1 MLIKK
6 AEIFHLQMPLV
17 APFKTSYGEM
27 SIKHLC
33 IVKLVSEDGIEG
45 YGELDA
51 FEVPWYT
58 EETTETASLII
69 RSHLLPQ
76 LKGVDL
82 QNPNQVNTLFKV
94 FRGNE
99 MAKAAVETAIWDM
112 FAKASNQPLATFL
125 GGSIGDIDVGVSIG
139 IQESPEILVNVV
151 RKYVSEG
158 YSRVKLK
165 IKPGSDVESVQQVR
179 ATFPNLSL
187 MVDANSGYT
196 RADIETLKKLDKYDL
211 AMIEQPFGTTDFVD
225 HTWLQ
230 QQIATPV
237 CLDENIRSLAD
248 AKQAFTLKSAKAINL
263 KIARVG
269 GLSEAIAI
277 AEFCF
282 ENNMLVWCG
291 GMYEAGIGRAHNIAL
306 ASRAEFTFPGDI
318 SASNRYFHQD
328 IVQNEITINNGK
340 IATPTNI
347 GIGVTVDQPVLES
360 YCTKREVI
368 VLD

>member
-1 MLIKK
+1 MLIKRAK
-6 AEIFHLQMPLV
+6 IFHLKMPLL

-27 SIKHLC
+27 DIKHLC
-33 IVKLVSEDGIEG
+33 IVKLASEDGIEG

-51 FEVPWYT
+51 FEFPWYT
-58 EETTETASLII
+58 EETTETAGLII
-69 RSHLLPQ
+69 KDYLLPL

-82 QNPNQVNTLFKV
+82 QNPNQVNALFKV

-99 MAKAAVETAIWDM
+99 MAKAAVETAVWDM
-112 FAKASNQPLATFL
+112 FAQVANQPLATFV
-125 GGSIGDIDVGVSIG
+125 GGSISNIDVGVSIG
-139 IQESPEILVNVV
+139 IQESPTILVSIV

-165 IKPGSDVESVQQVR
+165 IKPGFDVEWVKKVR
-179 ATFPNLSL
+179 AAFPKLNL
-187 MVDANSGYT
+187 MVDANSAYT
-196 RADIETLKKLDKYDL
+196 RADIETLKQLDKYDL
-211 AMIEQPFGTTDFVD
+211 AMIEQPFGPTDFVN
-225 HTWLQ
+225 HAWLQ
-230 QQIATPV
+230 RQIATPI
-237 CLDENIRSLAD
+237 CLDENIRSLED
-248 AKQAFTLKSAKAINL
+248 AKQAFELKSAKAINL

-269 GLSEAIAI
+269 GLAEAIKI
-277 AEFCF
+277 AEFCA
-282 ENNMLVWCG
+282 ENNILVWCG

-328 IVQNEITINNGK
+328 IIQNEIIIDNGK
-340 IATPTNI
+340 IATPANI
-347 GIGVTVDQPVLES
+347 GIGVTVDQPVLEG